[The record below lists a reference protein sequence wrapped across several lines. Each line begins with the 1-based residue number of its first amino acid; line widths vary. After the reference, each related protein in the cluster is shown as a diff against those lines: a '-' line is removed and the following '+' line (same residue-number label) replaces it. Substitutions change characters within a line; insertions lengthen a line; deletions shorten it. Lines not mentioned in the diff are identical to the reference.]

1 MWVITQFNADGWCVV
16 ASCDDE
22 TYGGDVTCV
31 FRLLLVRFVLF
42 VLLVSFLSL
51 LYVEPLD

>member
-31 FRLLLVRFVLF
+31 FRLLLVSF